1 MDTLKELESIDLM
14 DSEEIS
20 SQFYKDVV
28 NGLKAPQKH
37 LSSKYFYNEHGD
49 ILFQKI
55 MNCKDYYLTR
65 AEMDIFQNS
74 SAQLADG
81 IRANASAFDLI
92 ELGAGDAT
100 KTFHLLKYLKEQN
113 TDFRYL
119 PIDISGYIL
128 DILENNLFASLPNLS
143 VCPIQGDYFEALQ
156 KACKL
161 SSNRKVILFLGANIG
176 NMSPKESLNFCR
188 KLSQNLTKG
197 DRIIIGFDLK
207 KNPATILKAYND
219 NEGFTSQFNLNLLI
233 RINQE
238 LEGNFDIAN
247 FEHYQT
253 YDPETGACKSYLVS
267 LYNQEVTI
275 GSETISFTQNESIF
289 MEVSQKYA
297 LAEIEKMAFESGFK
311 PILNCFDTH
320 NYFVDTIWE
329 VA

>member
-1 MDTLKELESIDLM
+1 MDTL
-14 DSEEIS
+14 EEIKNIGFLAS
-20 SQFYKDVV
+20 DEPKNQFYTDVIK
-28 NGLKAPQKH
+28 GLKAPQKH
-37 LSSKYFYNEHGD
+37 LSSKYFYNEQGD

-81 IRANASAFDLI
+81 ICANASAFDLI

-100 KTFHLLKYLKEQN
+100 KTFHLLKYLTEQKA
-113 TDFRYL
+113 DFRYL

-128 DILENNLFASLPNLS
+128 DVLENNLFASLPNLS
-143 VCPIQGDYFEALQ
+143 VCTIQGDYFEALQ
-156 KACKL
+156 KACEL
-161 SSNRKVILFLGANIG
+161 SSNRKVLLFLGSNIG
-176 NMSPKESLNFCR
+176 NMSLKESLDFCR
-188 KLSQNLTKG
+188 KLSQNLIQG
-197 DRIIIGFDLK
+197 DKIIIGFDLK

-219 NEGFTSQFNLNLLI
+219 SEGFTSQFNVNLLI

-267 LYNQEVTI
+267 LCNQEVTI

-297 LAEIEKMAFESGFK
+297 LDEIEKMAFESGFK
-311 PILNCFDTH
+311 PVLNCFDTH
-320 NYFVDTIWE
+320 HYFVDAIWE

>member
-14 DSEEIS
+14 DSEETS

-81 IRANASAFDLI
+81 IRAKESAFDLI

-100 KTFHLLKYLKEQN
+100 KTFHLLKYLTEQN

-119 PIDISGYIL
+119 PIDISEHIL
-128 DILENNLFASLPNLS
+128 NVLENNLFASLPNLS
-143 VCPIQGDYFEALQ
+143 VCPIQGDYFEALL
-156 KACKL
+156 KACEL

-176 NMSPKESLNFCR
+176 NMSPKESLDFCR

-219 NEGFTSQFNLNLLI
+219 SEGFTSQFNLNLLV

-267 LYNQEVTI
+267 LCKQEVTI

-297 LAEIEKMAFESGFK
+297 LTEIEKMAIEGGFK
-311 PILNCFDTH
+311 PISNCFDTH